1 MDPAKLVTPHHSPD
15 GQPVAPAAP
24 GVDLNTL
31 RLPEL
36 YAALAKTGLVRR
48 LLEIARDED
57 LGSEESPWHGRARLS
72 PGQSWGGDITTAS
85 CVDPARVGHAQL
97 VMRVGG
103 VVAGLEVMGDLLD
116 VFAPGCTFEPSAVDG
131 TRVSPGAVLGVL
143 KGPLDEILELERT
156 LLNLLSRLCGVAT
169 NTAVF
174 HSAMLGGEGNASKV
188 RAKLYDTRKT
198 TPGLRVLEKYAVRCG
213 GGHCHR
219 MGLYDA
225 LLIKDNH
232 IAGMGVVKA
241 PELPGLV
248 LKAVEKAREL
258 AQSGG
263 HYPPAFVEV
272 EVDDL
277 EQLRAL
283 LTLPR
288 GVVDIVLLDNMG
300 VEKLREAAALR
311 DRMMPGLQLEA
322 SGGVSLTTIH
332 SIAQTGVERISVG
345 ALTHGAVGVDIGLDI
360 E

>member
-1 MDPAKLVTPHHSPD
+1 MDRSKLVTPHHSPD
-15 GQPVAPAAP
+15 AQPVAPAAP

-31 RLPEL
+31 GLPEL

-48 LLEIARDED
+48 VLELARDED
-57 LGSEESPWHGRARLS
+57 LGSEESPWHGRARLA
-72 PGQSWGGDITTAS
+72 PGQSWGGDITTAA
-85 CVDPARVGHAQL
+85 CVDPARVGRANL

-103 VVAGLEVMGDLLD
+103 VVAGLAAMGDLLD
-116 VFAPGCTFEPSAVDG
+116 VFAPGSSFEPRAMDG
-131 TRVSPGAVLGVL
+131 ERVAAGAVLGVL
-143 KGPLDEILELERT
+143 HGPLDEVLELERT

-169 NTAVF
+169 NTAGY
-174 HSAMLGGEGNASKV
+174 HAAMGEGV

-213 GGHCHR
+213 GGFCHR

-225 LLIKDNH
+225 VLIKDNH
-232 IAGMGVVKA
+232 IAGVGA
-241 PELPGLV
+241 TELPGV
-248 LKAVEKAREL
+248 VQKAVEKAREL
-258 AQSGG
+258 AEGGG

-272 EVDDL
+272 EVDTL

-283 LTLPR
+283 MTLPR

-300 VEKLREAAALR
+300 VEKLREAAAVR
-311 DRMMPGLQLEA
+311 DKMMPGLQLEA
-322 SGGVSLTTIH
+322 SGGVNLTTIQA
-332 SIAQTGVERISVG
+332 IAGTGVERISVG